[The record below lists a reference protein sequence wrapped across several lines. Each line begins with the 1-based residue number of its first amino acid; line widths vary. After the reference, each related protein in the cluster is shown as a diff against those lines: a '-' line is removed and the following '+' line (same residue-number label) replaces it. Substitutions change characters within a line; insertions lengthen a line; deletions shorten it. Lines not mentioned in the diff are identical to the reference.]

1 MTVRIENRTV
11 ELFPSAA
18 PGAPLVLLNGEAG
31 EGEAVAKAVREMT
44 SSDFTLAAVS
54 GLDWGDDLTPWP
66 APPAARGMS
75 PCAGLADA
83 YLQQLAGRI
92 LPAIAAALPA
102 RPAYAAL
109 AGYSLAGLFA
119 LYAPHRTDAFARIAS
134 ASGSL
139 WYPGFADYVRRQP
152 WVRRPEKLY
161 LSLGDREAR
170 TRNPMMRPV
179 EDKTRALAAFYE
191 AQGVPTVLEMNP
203 GGHFNEPERRMAR
216 GIAWILEE

>member
-1 MTVRIENRTV
+1 MDIAGKNIA
-11 ELFPSAA
+11 LFPSEE
-18 PGAPLVLLNGEAG
+18 PGAPLVVLNAVEEEARPVFSAAHKTAKG
-31 EGEAVAKAVREMT
+31 PFSLAVIT
-44 SSDFTLAAVS
+44 
-54 GLDWGDDLTPWP
+54 GLDWDEDLTPWP

-83 YLQQLAGRI
+83 YLRQLAGRI

-139 WYPGFADYVRRQP
+139 WYPDFADYVRRQP